1 MDYIS
6 QILDRANKSMTK
18 EQNIET
24 EMTLD
29 IDGTE
34 LKVKRLPVAKV
45 LELLNEA
52 QQEEYDASLELV
64 YLSAYDTFNNE
75 AVMQLN
81 ESPEPHDVVKVVFG
95 DDPIL
100 IGKIASVI
108 VTWYDLQKTIQ
119 VQVKSLKKQYAK
131 KLDLV

>member
-1 MDYIS
+1 MNYIE
-6 QILDRANKSMTK
+6 QILDRANKSMAK
-18 EQNIET
+18 EQNLET

-34 LKVKRLPVAKV
+34 LKIKRLPVAKV

-64 YLSAYDTFNNE
+64 YLSAYETFNNE

-81 ESPEPHDVVKVVFG
+81 ESSEPHDVVKVVFG

-100 IGKIASVI
+100 IGKIATAI
-108 VTWYDLQKTIQ
+108 VTWYDLKKAVK
-119 VQVKSLKKQYAK
+119 VQVKSLKK
-131 KLDLV
+131 

>member
-1 MDYIS
+1 MNYIE
-6 QILDRANKSMTK
+6 QILDRANKSMAK
-18 EQNIET
+18 EQNLET

-34 LKVKRLPVAKV
+34 LKIKRLPVAKV

-64 YLSAYDTFNNE
+64 YLSAYETFNNE

-81 ESPEPHDVVKVVFG
+81 ESSEPHDIVKVVFG

-100 IGKIASVI
+100 IGKIATAI
-108 VTWYDLQKTIQ
+108 VTWYDLKKAVK
-119 VQVKSLKKQYAK
+119 VQVKSLKK
-131 KLDLV
+131 

>member
-6 QILDRANKSMTK
+6 QILDRANKSMAK

-64 YLSAYDTFNNE
+64 YLSAYETFNNE

-81 ESPEPHDVVKVVFG
+81 ESHEPHDVVKVVFG

-100 IGKIASVI
+100 IGKIASAI
-108 VTWYDLQKTIQ
+108 VTWYDLTKTVQ
-119 VQVKSLKKQYAK
+119 VQVKSLKK
-131 KLDLV
+131 

>member
-6 QILDRANKSMTK
+6 QILDRANKTLQS
-18 EQNIET
+18 QNNIET

-34 LKVKRLPVAKV
+34 LKVKRLPVAKIF
-45 LELLNEA
+45 ELLNEA
-52 QQEEYDASLELV
+52 QQNEYDAELEMI

-81 ESPEPHDVVKVVFG
+81 ESHEPHDVVKVVFG
-95 DDPIL
+95 DNPIL
-100 IGKIASVI
+100 IGKIARAI
-108 VTWYDLQKTIQ
+108 VTWYDLKNTTKIE
-119 VQVKSLKKQYAK
+119 VKALKK
-131 KLDLV
+131 